1 LQAPQRNG
9 PKGEE
14 IMPLP
19 TSLIIAV
26 ALAVINLWLSIRTG
40 QARRTAKVSIGDG
53 GNPLLVA
60 RMRAHA
66 NFVEY
71 VPIALIL
78 MALIESNGGSSRILW
93 LLGIAL
99 VIGRVLHP
107 FGMERPSPNPF
118 RIGGIM
124 LTYLVTI
131 ALVVYAL
138 VVLF

>member
-1 LQAPQRNG
+1 
-9 PKGEE
+9 
-14 IMPLP
+14 MPLT

-40 QARRTAKVSIGDG
+40 QARQLAKVSVGDG
-53 GNPLLVA
+53 GDPLLIA

-66 NFVEY
+66 NFIEY

-78 MALIESNGGSSRILW
+78 MALIESGGGSPRILW
-93 LLGIAL
+93 LIGIAL
-99 VIGRVLHP
+99 VIGRLLHP

-118 RIGGIM
+118 RIGGIL

-131 ALVVYAL
+131 ALVVWAL
-138 VVLF
+138 ILVF